1 MAHERRIRSEELNMA
16 QEMEVEVDGYEV
28 EVVWKYCIGLKNNE
42 LSKIIRRVWESA
54 SDWRQKYVKTSHRG
68 SSKRR

>member
-28 EVVWKYCIGLKNNE
+28 EVVWKYSIGLKNNE
-42 LSKIIRRVWESA
+42 LSKISKIIRRVWESA
-54 SDWRQKYVKTSHRG
+54 Q
-68 SSKRR
+68 